1 MRRERRRAIDVR
13 QIGGVMIG
21 AGMYR
26 ALWRWIERAG
36 GGGDLLLVMVWVGD
50 SQKNIEWHYLV
61 GCLSREGDF
70 ALFYVRRPEI
80 SHQNIATTIS

>member
-1 MRRERRRAIDVR
+1 MCG
-13 QIGGVMIG
+13 GGVIIG

-36 GGGDLLLVMVWVGD
+36 GGRDLLLVMGGRPPKKY
-50 SQKNIEWHYLV
+50 QMAQV

-70 ALFYVRRPEI
+70 ALLYVRRSEI
-80 SHQNIATTIS
+80 THQNIATTIS